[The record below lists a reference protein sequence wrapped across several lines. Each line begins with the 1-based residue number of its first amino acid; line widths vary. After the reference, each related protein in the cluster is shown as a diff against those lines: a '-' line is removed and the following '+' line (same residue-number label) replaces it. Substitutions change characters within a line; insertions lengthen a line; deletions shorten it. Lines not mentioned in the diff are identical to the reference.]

1 MVSVIA
7 EFSLSLLSPFSCPLR
22 RSGAGVSESIRLTSG
37 SPSGD
42 IQKASDMTVAPG
54 FQQAPLGITFDRFVR
69 ACVVIKTLT
78 EAFSGVRPLSSNCG
92 KLAQSDCAFFHL
104 FPLDSLI
111 QTAMDGFRCTLLS
124 FFLTFSP
131 CLLLLG
137 VGHPDTTGT
146 FPVSLPLLFR
156 AKWRRWGGTFR
167 CAPQLLER
175 STSLTAASFT
185 VTTTNSCRR
194 CSACPKGVS
203 TCGVE
208 RLQLG
213 MALHVSYTADAS
225 YGCME
230 HKLNLCM

>member
-22 RSGAGVSESIRLTSG
+22 RSEAGVSEPTRLTSG

-111 QTAMDGFRCTLLS
+111 QTAMDGFRCTLLF

-131 CLLLLG
+131 LPFVAWGRPSGHDRHLSSVPPVALPG
-137 VGHPDTTGT
+137 EVATVGRNVSMCTPTPRTINIPDCGFFHSNYDQFMQT
-146 FPVSLPLLFR
+146 VLSLP
-156 AKWRRWGGTFR
+156 
-167 CAPQLLER
+167 
-175 STSLTAASFT
+175 
-185 VTTTNSCRR
+185 
-194 CSACPKGVS
+194 
-203 TCGVE
+203 
-208 RLQLG
+208 
-213 MALHVSYTADAS
+213 
-225 YGCME
+225 
-230 HKLNLCM
+230 